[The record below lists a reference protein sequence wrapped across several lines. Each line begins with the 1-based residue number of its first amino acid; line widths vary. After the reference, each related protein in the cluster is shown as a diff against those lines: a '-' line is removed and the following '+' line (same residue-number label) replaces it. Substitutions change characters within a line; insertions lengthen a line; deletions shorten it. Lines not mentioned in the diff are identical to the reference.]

1 MVCAN
6 ILEHPLGLFQP
17 SAESV
22 TTLNVACLHVLAQH
36 LQLCQR
42 GSFSLRKLEVSS
54 GMLMLH
60 NRAVCIAG
68 D

>member
-17 SAESV
+17 SAENV

-42 GSFSLRKLEVSS
+42 GSFSPRKLEV
-54 GMLMLH
+54 
-60 NRAVCIAG
+60 RAGISRCSTV
-68 D
+68 